1 MGRALKSAWSTVTAL
16 RTLAIIVISINS
28 LQRCFTEKNTTS
40 NDVFPTV
47 FHLLRILTI
56 TYMDILMT
64 LKQGLYSQGS
74 LRFEKITHVL
84 SASCLYRPENRL

>member
-1 MGRALKSAWSTVTAL
+1 MGRALKSAWPTVTAL
-16 RTLAIIVISINS
+16 GTLAIVISINS
-28 LQRCFTEKNTTS
+28 LQLCFTEKNTTS